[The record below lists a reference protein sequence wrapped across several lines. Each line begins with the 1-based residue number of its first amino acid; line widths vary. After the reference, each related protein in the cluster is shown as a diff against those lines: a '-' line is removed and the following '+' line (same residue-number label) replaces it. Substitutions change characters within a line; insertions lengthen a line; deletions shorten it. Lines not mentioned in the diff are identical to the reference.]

1 MYRKLFITLLFL
13 ALLIPSAARAHD
25 PSKHKG
31 KGVQGEIVS
40 IEKDRIELK
49 TSSGTK
55 MVKLN
60 DKTKFE
66 HGNQKMA
73 REDLKKGDQVKV
85 IGTTLASGEIVARE
99 VLMTAPHDHSTH
111 KESGSAKQKD
121 PAHKH

>member
-1 MYRKLFITLLFL
+1 MYKKLSVTLLFV
-13 ALLIPSAARAHD
+13 ALLIPSAARGHD

-40 IEKDRIELK
+40 IENDRIELK
-49 TSSGTK
+49 TSTGTK
-55 MVKLN
+55 IVKLN
-60 DKTKFE
+60 DKTKLE

-73 REDLKKGDQVKV
+73 KEALKKGNQVKI

-99 VLMTAPHDHSTH
+99 VLMTGSDDHSTH
-111 KESGSAKQKD
+111 KDAGSAKQKD